1 MATERRLHIGGKE
14 PKAGWEIVDIYDAP
28 HVDHKRNANDLSIF
42 EDGTFVE
49 VYASHVLEH
58 FEYRFDLVPTL
69 KEWRRVLT
77 DGGTLYVSVPNLG
90 TLCKLFIDDDTT
102 PQESF
107 DIMRMMFGGHMTE
120 HDFHLVGLDPAL
132 LADFLTQAGFRNI
145 RKVDSFD
152 LFDDTS
158 ANRFKGTLISCNMIA
173 EK

>member
-28 HVDHKRNANDLSIF
+28 HVDHK
-42 EDGTFVE
+42 
-49 VYASHVLEH
+49 
-58 FEYRFDLVPTL
+58 RFDLVPTL

-120 HDFHLVGLDPAL
+120 HDFHLVGLDPTL

>member
-1 MATERRLHIGGKE
+1 MTERRLHIGGREGKD
-14 PKAGWEIVDIYDAP
+14 GWEILDIHDAP
-28 HVDHKRNANDLSIF
+28 HVDHKRDANDLSIF
-42 EDGTFVE
+42 EDGTFAK

-58 FEYRFDLVPTL
+58 FEYRFDLIPTL
-69 KEWRRVLT
+69 REWRRVLVE
-77 DGGTLYVSVPNLG
+77 GGRPYVSVPNLG
-90 TLCKLFIDDDTT
+90 TLCKLFIDDQTT

-120 HDFHLVGLDPAL
+120 HDFHLVGLDPTL
-132 LADFLTQAGFRNI
+132 LSDFLTQAGFRNL
-145 RKVDSFD
+145 RRVETFG